1 MIESDCHLKRPLL
14 VYRVWSMYSVVIFSL
29 TPGAVYTMIESH
41 CQRRCLSDRVINHS
55 EYNEARIRILEAPST
70 FAQRAVLLNE
80 FFPGVLAQLIVEYAG
95 KNDYG
100 NLYQHMTIQLTQ
112 SYNHGIA
119 ITSLVVDHDCIIAG
133 SSNKIICMW
142 DIDSGGIKRVLWGHK
157 DTVSCLA
164 ISGGLLAS
172 GSHDRT
178 IRVWDR
184 ERATSIHT
192 LIGHVGVVRALAEMD
207 SEGVIASGG
216 QDNQI
221 KIWNIKRGEC
231 LRTMATPCGISSL
244 LSIPNKY
251 LIAGCHNC
259 VRIWKSIHPP
269 TIYSLHATHKCC
281 IADIAIYNNH
291 GIISAS
297 CAGLIEEWGCKSSQR
312 LDVYEKGPGTGRG
325 IMVDDNGCIIAGGG
339 NGIFVYDPIKGVH
352 IPIDSEPLGILNR
365 LASRPGGEGC
375 VTVHGDTL
383 CIWNRDIPSS

>member
-1 MIESDCHLKRPLL
+1 MIESDYHVKRSLF
-14 VYRVWSMYSVVIFSL
+14 VYRVWSLYSMVIFSL
-29 TPGAVYTMIESH
+29 SWGIVQAMTEPH
-41 CQRRCLSDRVINHS
+41 CKRCCISDRVINRS
-55 EYNEARIRILEAPST
+55 EYNEAWIRILEAPQT
-70 FAQRAVLLNE
+70 FTQRAELLNK
-80 FFPGVLAQLIVEYAG
+80 FFPQVIVQLIAEYAG
-95 KNDYG
+95 KNDHG

-112 SYNHGIA
+112 LYNHGIA

-142 DIDSGGIKRVLWGHK
+142 DIDSGDLKRTLWGHT
-157 DTVSCLA
+157 DTISCLV
-164 ISGGLLAS
+164 ISGRLLAS

-184 ERATSIHT
+184 ESVFSIYA
-192 LIGHVGVVRALAEMD
+192 LKGHGGAVRTLAEID
-207 SEGVIASGG
+207 GEGVIASGG

-269 TIYSLHATHKCC
+269 TIYSLYEVRKHC

-291 GIISAS
+291 DIISAS
-297 CAGLIEEWGCKSSQR
+297 CPGLIELWDCKSSQR
-312 LDVYEKGPGTGRG
+312 LGLYKKGLGTGRG
-325 IMVDDNGCIIAGGG
+325 IMVDDNGCIIAGGD
-339 NGIFVYDPIKGVH
+339 NGIFVYDPVKKSAYSH
-352 IPIDSEPLGILNR
+352 
-365 LASRPGGEGC
+365 
-375 VTVHGDTL
+375 
-383 CIWNRDIPSS
+383 